1 MSSDEP
7 VTIQL
12 DMDSPE
18 ARAAAAGSLRLIA
31 AVRRALSHGAWDDQA
46 REIERVVAEV
56 VGDEDDSIEEMAQR
70 VADVIQGCALVAA
83 LATSIASAASGMDPL
98 EIDLLIEGRLAEL

>member
-31 AVRRALSHGAWDDQA
+31 SVRRALSHDAWDDQA

-56 VGDEDDSIEEMAQR
+56 VGDEGDSIEEMAQR